1 MFNRL
6 KLIFIAYALLI
17 SHTAAFAV
25 ERVDTQKK
33 VSAPLDFI
41 LNNRLIKNSDVI
53 DTTAEE
59 ITLKKIGL
67 INGLTLRAYL
77 NRELANK

>member
-41 LNNRLIKNSDVI
+41 LGAVLDN
-53 DTTAEE
+53 
-59 ITLKKIGL
+59 
-67 INGLTLRAYL
+67 
-77 NRELANK
+77 